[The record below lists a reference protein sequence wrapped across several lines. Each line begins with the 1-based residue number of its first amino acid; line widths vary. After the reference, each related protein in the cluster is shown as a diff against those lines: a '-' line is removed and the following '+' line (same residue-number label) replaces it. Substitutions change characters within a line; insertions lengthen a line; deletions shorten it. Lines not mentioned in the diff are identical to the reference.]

1 MTADTSIIVT
11 GAGSGIGAA
20 LARRLARPGL
30 RLTLNTRSNKAGL
43 DRVAAAAREAGAEV
57 ITVLADM
64 READSA
70 ERLVAAAADAFGA
83 VDALV
88 PVAGFADATP
98 LGEIEDAGMVK
109 SFETIDLAFVRLLRQ
124 AVPLLARSERGRVV
138 AVSSFVAHRFQLD
151 GRYFPTSAMAKAG
164 LEALVK
170 AFAAELAGQGIT
182 VNGVVP
188 GFIEKD
194 KGAHR
199 AVGKAGYRRAVELI
213 PQGRL
218 GQPDEVAAAIQFLL
232 SADASY
238 ITGQCLHVDGGL
250 TL

>member
-1 MTADTSIIVT
+1 M
-11 GAGSGIGAA
+11 
-20 LARRLARPGL
+20 
-30 RLTLNTRSNKAGL
+30 
-43 DRVAAAAREAGAEV
+43 
-57 ITVLADM
+57 
-64 READSA
+64 
-70 ERLVAAAADAFGA
+70 
-83 VDALV
+83 
-88 PVAGFADATP
+88 
-98 LGEIEDAGMVK
+98 
-109 SFETIDLAFVRLLRQ
+109 
-124 AVPLLARSERGRVV
+124 V

-170 AFAAELAGQGIT
+170 AFAAELAGQGVT

-232 SADASY
+232 SADANY